1 MKENDGELVSK
12 NDKFFSENLTV
23 RFKNGKKFC
32 GRLLTVWSISP
43 RAGIRKFLKIFQAI
57 TVNQTCLQY

>member
-43 RAGIRKFLKIFQAI
+43 RAGIEIGIVPLNRLYDNDI
-57 TVNQTCLQY
+57 